1 MTIRPAALDLGEM
14 CRVDHSESGGGIWA
28 AVVSGP
34 DDTRALFV
42 QGGPDA
48 PPMMYLGP
56 DDHPNRIPGAPPA
69 SLVLTE
75 SRILTLPRE
84 SLVPIE

>member
-1 MTIRPAALDLGEM
+1 M
-14 CRVDHSESGGGIWA
+14 CRVYHDDATDGVWA

-34 DDTRALFV
+34 DDARALWIPA
-42 QGGPDA
+42 GADT

-56 DDHPNRIPGAPPA
+56 DENPLPGARPS
-69 SLVLTE
+69 SLVLSE

-84 SLVPIE
+84 SLMPADSD